1 MAEDGLNVRQ
11 IAKLAGVSIATV
23 SRVYRGIGSVSPETR
38 AKVQAA
44 IDQYGYRPNHLGEA
58 LAKRRH
64 GALGIIFPGLS
75 GPYFAELIKG
85 AERIAVQHRV
95 SVHVVG
101 TSIPHSEPDELLA
114 VARRVDGLAI
124 HGGTVDEELLDELT
138 VRRPVVM
145 IGADPH
151 PAPVVVRSD
160 HDAVRL
166 LVRHLL
172 TDHGLRKLIF
182 IGLADHSPD
191 LSARWEAFRTAHL
204 ELGLEP
210 PDDPVRS
217 GVEQIDGVRAVDEV
231 LSRRAEAAVCGNDET
246 ALGLLMAVLGRGLKV
261 PDDLVITGVDDVPMS
276 SLVQPGLTTV
286 ARPLAEL
293 GATATQR
300 LIDLIDGRDV
310 PAETILPT
318 RLVRRRSCGCR

>member
-1 MAEDGLNVRQ
+1 MAADGMNVRQ

-23 SRVYRGIGSVSPETR
+23 SRVYRGIGNVSPETR

-44 IDQYGYRPNHLGEA
+44 IEQYGYRPSHLGEA
-58 LAKRRH
+58 LAMRRH

-85 AERIAVQHRV
+85 AERVAVQHRM

-101 TSIPHSEPDELLA
+101 TSIPHSEPEELLA

-124 HGGTVDEELLDELT
+124 HGGTVGEELLNELT
-138 VRRPVVM
+138 GQRPVVM

-151 PAPVVVRSD
+151 PGPVVVRSD

-172 TDHGLRKLIF
+172 EDHGLRRLIF
-182 IGLADHSPD
+182 VGLADHSPD

-204 ELGLEP
+204 ELGLQP
-210 PDDPVRS
+210 LDPVRS

-231 LSRRAEAAVCGNDET
+231 LSSNAEAAVCGNDET
-246 ALGLLMAVLGRGLKV
+246 ALGLMMAVLGRGLKV

-286 ARPLAEL
+286 ARPLDEL

-300 LIDLIDGRDV
+300 LLDLINGEDV

-318 RLVRRRSCGCR
+318 RLVRRRSCGCA